1 MSGEN
6 NEAYIYNKGLRD
18 FIAAVAGGGSTQG
31 VEVWYGP
38 YTITYQTPDLAS
50 EVGHQL
56 FTPNI
61 GDWMIGVRFL
71 LREPFVCPEG
81 GYPRLSFGFW
91 GDSGVDIFG
100 SDVTFSVG
108 VDDRA
113 VAVQTSDFLLSGT
126 QPQQFWPGQFLSES
140 PVYVNI
146 IDGGQDLS
154 GLDKPGPAY
163 TQAPTA
169 GDVDFYFK
177 IVSGSIP

>member
-18 FIAAVAGGGSTQG
+18 FISSVAGGGSTQG

-56 FTPNI
+56 FVPRE
-61 GDWMIGVRFL
+61 GDWLISSRLV
-71 LREPFVCPEG
+71 LRAPFVCPEG
-81 GYPRLSFGFW
+81 GWPRLSFGFW
-91 GDSGVDIFG
+91 ANSGKDMFG
-100 SDVTFSVG
+100 PDTDFPVGESDNILASQSA
-108 VDDRA
+108 DM
-113 VAVQTSDFLLSGT
+113 LLAGNT
-126 QPQQFWPGQFLSES
+126 PIVIYPVQFLTTS
-140 PVYVNI
+140 PVYVNL
-146 IDGGQDLS
+146 IDGSQDVS
-154 GLDKPGPAY
+154 PEKPSPAY

-177 IVSGSIP
+177 IVSGSILY